1 MFSEYPII
9 TIAVLLAIALLALWL
24 VSIAREALGVT
35 TVREG
40 ERGIVYRY
48 GKFDQDLGPGQYYM
62 VFGRQMTT
70 ISTAEQTQLISG
82 QEILSADRLPVKI
95 SAIATYRITHPRKA
109 LEKAAGGYSSAI
121 YYAAQLALRDVA
133 STLPLES
140 LIDSRTKL
148 DAELLAKAKDAF
160 GEHGCELLSFS
171 IRDLVL
177 PADVR
182 RLANDV
188 ARARMEG
195 AAALERARGEQAALR
210 SLANAARLLKGNPEL
225 MNLRVLQA
233 LSATPGKTAPTII
246 LSGGAGIVPVPS
258 GTATDETDPTQRGA
272 D

>member
-9 TIAVLLAIALLALWL
+9 TILALLAIAVLAVWL
-24 VSIAREALGVT
+24 FHSVRDVMGVT

-40 ERGIVYRY
+40 ERGVVYRY
-48 GKFDQDLGPGQYYM
+48 GKFDQELGPGRYYM
-62 VFGRQMTT
+62 VFGRQMTAV
-70 ISTAEQTQLISG
+70 STAEQTQLISG

-109 LEKAAGGYSSAI
+109 LEKAAGGYTNAI
-121 YYAAQLALRDVA
+121 YFAAQLALRDVT
-133 STLPLES
+133 STLSLEA

-148 DAELLAKAKDAF
+148 DADLIAKAKDAF
-160 GEHGCELLSFS
+160 AEHGCELLSFS

-177 PADVR
+177 PAEVR

-195 AAALERARGEQAALR
+195 AAALERARNEQAALR

-246 LSGGAGIVPVPS
+246 LGGGAGIVPVPP
-258 GTATDETDPTQRGA
+258 GQPDGDPHPDA
-272 D
+272 

>member
-1 MFSEYPII
+1 MLSEYPII
-9 TIAVLLAIALLALWL
+9 TVLALLAIAVLAIWL
-24 VSIAREALGVT
+24 FNIVRATMGVV

-62 VFGRQMTT
+62 LFGRKMTVV
-70 ISTAEQTQLISG
+70 STAEQTQLVAG
-82 QEILSADRLPVKI
+82 QDILSADRLPVKI

-109 LEKAAGGYSSAI
+109 LEKAAGGYANAI
-121 YYAAQLALRDVA
+121 YFAAQLALRDVA
-133 STLPLES
+133 SALPLEA

-148 DAELLAKAKDAF
+148 DTELLARAKDAF
-160 GEHGCELLSFS
+160 ADHGCELLSFS

-177 PADVR
+177 PAEVR

-188 ARARMEG
+188 ARAHMEG

-233 LSATPGKTAPTII
+233 LSATPGKAAPTII

-258 GTATDETDPTQRGA
+258 GPAAAETDTNTDPA
-272 D
+272 